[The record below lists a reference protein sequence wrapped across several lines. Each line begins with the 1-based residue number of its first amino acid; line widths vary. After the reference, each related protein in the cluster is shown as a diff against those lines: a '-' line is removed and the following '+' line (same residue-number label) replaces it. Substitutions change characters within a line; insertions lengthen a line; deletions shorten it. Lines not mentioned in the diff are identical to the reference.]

1 MSVDSPSS
9 VVTPEQ
15 LLQLPDGN
23 RYELVGGQLVER
35 TMSMESAWVAN
46 RVGKFLS
53 NFVDSTGEG
62 DVFNSDASYQ
72 CFGEE
77 ADRVRRPD
85 VSFIRQGRLSPEQ
98 FREGHCRIFP
108 DLAVEVA
115 SPNDLYYDVQQK
127 VREYLDAGVTV
138 VWVVDPPERSVMVY
152 RRGGPVERLQEGD
165 QLNGDPVL
173 PGFAVRVGDLFPK
186 AGAV

>member
-23 RYELVGGQLVER
+23 RYELVDGQLVER
-35 TMSMESAWVAN
+35 TMSMESAWVAGEVFAALRQHVN
-46 RVGKFLS
+46 S
-53 NFVDSTGEG
+53 ESTGL
-62 DVFNSDASYQ
+62 VFNSDASYQ

-85 VSFIRQGRLSPEQ
+85 VSFIRKGRLSPEQ

-165 QLNGDPVL
+165 QLSGDPVL

>member
-1 MSVDSPSS
+1 MSVDSIST

-15 LLQLPDGN
+15 LLKLPDGN
-23 RYELVGGQLVER
+23 RYELVDGQLVER
-35 TMSMESAWVAN
+35 TMSMESAFAATQIASRLVAH
-46 RVGKFLS
+46 VA
-53 NFVDSTGEG
+53 TTEEG
-62 DVFNSDASYQ
+62 LVFNSDASYQ

-85 VSFIRQGRLSPEQ
+85 VSFIRQGRLSAEQ

-108 DLAVEVA
+108 DLVVEVA
-115 SPNDLYYDVQQK
+115 SPNDLYYDVQHK
-127 VREYLDAGVTV
+127 VQEYLTAGVTM

-152 RRGGPVERLQEGD
+152 RRGGPVERLEEND
-165 QLNGDPVL
+165 QLSGDPVL